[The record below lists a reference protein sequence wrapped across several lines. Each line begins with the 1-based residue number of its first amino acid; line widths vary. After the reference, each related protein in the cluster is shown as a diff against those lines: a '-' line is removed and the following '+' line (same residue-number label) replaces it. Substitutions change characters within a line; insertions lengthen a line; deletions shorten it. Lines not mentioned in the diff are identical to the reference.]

1 MKTYGISN
9 LTIRKLLRF
18 RKKANGAELT
28 FRYTPLGE
36 REVKKSQGRNGGNQ
50 YYIHDP
56 NGNIIATYG
65 LTANRL
71 IVVEQSIYGGSGRLG
86 IFQKTILR
94 REEETFASPQPSENY
109 TRRLGHRQYELT
121 DHLGNVHATLLDR
134 KLEKLVTNGEM
145 GYSPEMYFYTD
156 YYPFGFPMPKRFGR
170 TLYRYGF
177 NGQEKDNEIYGE
189 GQSYTAEF
197 WQYDARLGRRWN
209 VDPKP
214 EASLSQYS
222 TFANNPIWYSDLLG
236 DFRRRGQAQR
246 YQKKYGGVVGYTN
259 TPDERGKWYVAQEVN
274 IQPMLENI
282 SWNDILPAVDVSLQ
296 LIFESPSQ
304 ERRRLRRETRRRLIS
319 QESDPVEKLKIWS
332 DFTIGPVEDAI
343 MEGAAPVL
351 QGAVLINP
359 LWNATNTISIL
370 LIGYDA
376 YGNEADNFDK
386 ISAGL
391 SVALPVLG
399 RLNKT
404 KNIFGLSDEGVKNL
418 GKVIKVSE
426 YINIGVGATKTT
438 INELD
443 KENEK

>member
-28 FRYTPLGE
+28 FRYTPLGK

-50 YYIHDP
+50 YNVHDP
-56 NGNIIATYG
+56 NGNIVAIYA

-71 IVVEQSIYGGSGRLG
+71 AVVEQSIYGSGRLG

-109 TRRLGHRQYELT
+109 TRRLGHRQYKLT

-134 KLEKLVTNGEM
+134 KLEKGVTNGEM

-209 VDPKP
+209 LDPKP

-222 TFANNPIWYSDLLG
+222 TFANNPIWYSDPLG
-236 DFRRRGQAQR
+236 DFRRKGQAQR
-246 YQKKYGGVVGYTN
+246 YQKKYGGIVGYTN

-319 QESDPVEKLKIWS
+319 QESDPVEKLKVWS
-332 DFTIGPVEDAI
+332 DFTIGPVEDVI

-351 QGAVLINP
+351 QGAALINP
-359 LWNATNTISIL
+359 LWDAVNTGSVL
-370 LIGYDA
+370 FTGKNV
-376 YGNEADNFDK
+376 YGSKADNIDK
-386 ISAGL
+386 GMAIVSLILPGL
-391 SVALPVLG
+391 GAINKSFNPFRLSEKSV
-399 RLNKT
+399 RQLNK
-404 KNIFGLSDEGVKNL
+404 IIDVSSD
-418 GKVIKVSE
+418 
-426 YINIGVGATKTT
+426 INKDAGAVKTT
-438 INELD
+438 IDELNKN
-443 KENEK
+443 KENE